1 MQHDVRAHRHRGLV
15 VAIVAI
21 VAVVVLAGC
30 GTNVSRLEIE
40 RAAGVTGTGSARAT
54 SAATGAGT
62 TGAGAGT
69 AATIGSTNQGGATV
83 AQGGGAAGAANGGDG
98 SVAGSAGPAAAQVAN
113 LSPIKLG
120 HIGTYSGLLGAIFAG
135 GPEMMQ
141 VWANWVNTHGGLNG
155 HPVKVVTADDGGDP
169 SRNLALTRDMVEN
182 QGVVAFVGNIVPLS
196 LTGSKAYLEQ
206 KQIPL
211 IGGDLTDVAWYQ
223 SPMIFPQGALI
234 DGSLRGAAAQAAQ
247 VGSRNVALLY
257 CGEASACFEARDIF
271 QQGAV
276 AAAGGNLVYTAQ
288 VSLAQPDFTSECI
301 QLKTNRVDAVVAT
314 VDGNSLS
321 RLARACA
328 QQQVRVK
335 FVSFALALVSS
346 LASDPNLDGLI
357 GTTGLF
363 PWMLTDGPAAE
374 YAQAIATYAPGLETS
389 GTTAAVWGSGALA
402 QAAGRNLPTGDVTS
416 NDLLEGLYALNGDTL
431 GGLAPPLTYRRGQPP
446 VAYNCYYT
454 IALSGGVF
462 TTPSG
467 LQATC

>member
-1 MQHDVRAHRHRGLV
+1 MHHNHGAHRPGALVAAVLAV
-15 VAIVAI
+15 VA
-21 VAVVVLAGC
+21 LAAC
-30 GTNVSRLEIE
+30 GTTVSRDEIE
-40 RAAGVTGTGSARAT
+40 RAAGLGAVAGSTRGAAAATATGEPGPASNTDLTA
-54 SAATGAGT
+54 AATGPAGAT
-62 TGAGAGT
+62 AAASGGAGGT
-69 AATIGSTNQGGATV
+69 AAATAGAV
-83 AQGGGAAGAANGGDG
+83 AAGG
-98 SVAGSAGPAAAQVAN
+98 SGPAGSQAAN

-135 GPEMMQ
+135 GQEMVQ

-155 HPVKVVTADDGGDP
+155 HPVQVVMADDGGDP

-182 QGVVAFVGNIVPLS
+182 QGVIAFVGNIVPLS
-196 LTGSKAYLEQ
+196 LTGSKSYLEQ
-206 KQIPL
+206 KKIPL

-247 VGSRNVALLY
+247 IGNHNVALLY

-271 QQGAV
+271 QKGAV
-276 AAAGGNLVYTAQ
+276 AAGGGNLVYTAQ

-301 QLKTNRVDAVVAT
+301 QLKTHHVDAVVAT

-328 QQQVRVK
+328 QQQVPVR

-346 LASDPNLDGLI
+346 LASDPNLDGLV

-363 PWMLTDGPAAE
+363 PWMLTDGPAAS
-374 YAQAIATYAPGLETS
+374 YGQAIATYAPGLETS
-389 GTTAAVWGSGALA
+389 GTTAAVWGSGSLV
-402 QAAGRNLPTGDVTS
+402 QAASRKLPTGAVTA

-431 GGLAPPLTYRRGQPP
+431 GGLTPPLTFRRGQPP
-446 VAYNCYYT
+446 AEYSCYYT
-454 IALSGGVF
+454 IALSGGAF
-462 TTPSG
+462 STPSG
-467 LQATC
+467 LKAIC

>member
-1 MQHDVRAHRHRGLV
+1 MQHDVRAHRLGGLV
-15 VAIVAI
+15 IAIF
-21 VAVVVLAGC
+21 AVVVLAAC
-30 GTNVSRLEIE
+30 GTNVSRPEIE
-40 RAAGVTGTGSARAT
+40 RAAGLTGTGSTSAP
-54 SAATGAGT
+54 SAATRAAT
-62 TGAGAGT
+62 AGAGSSAGVT
-69 AATIGSTNQGGATV
+69 SGPAGQGGATV
-83 AQGGGAAGAANGGDG
+83 DQGAGAAGTATGNGTAAGT
-98 SVAGSAGPAAAQVAN
+98 AGPAAARVAD

-120 HIGTYSGLLGAIFAG
+120 HIGTYSGLLGAIFTG
-135 GPEMMQ
+135 GQQMAQ

-155 HPVKVVTADDGGDP
+155 HPVQVVTADDGGDP

-223 SPMIFPQGALI
+223 SPMFFPQGALI

-247 VGSRNVALLY
+247 VGSHNVALLY

-276 AAAGGNLVYTAQ
+276 ASAGGNLVFTAQ

-301 QLKTNRVDAVVAT
+301 QLKTNHVDAVVAT

-328 QQQVRVK
+328 QQQVAVK

-346 LASDPNLDGLI
+346 LASDPNLDGLV

-363 PWMLTDGPAAE
+363 PWMLTDGPAAD
-374 YAQAIATYAPGLETS
+374 YGQALATYAPALETS
-389 GTTAAVWGSGALA
+389 GTTAAVWGSGALV
-402 QAAGRNLPTGDVTS
+402 QAAGRNLPSGDVTS

-431 GGLAPPLTYRRGQPP
+431 GGLAPPLTFRRGQPP
-446 VAYNCYYT
+446 APYNCYYT
-454 IALSGGVF
+454 IALSGGTF
-462 TTPSG
+462 STPSG